1 MNNKMFEAAI
11 FDWDGTLANTKKAI
25 VASFQKALSEINC
38 NANNK
43 LIERLIGI
51 GSAETFK
58 EILKIE
64 NVSFDEA
71 LIESLV
77 RKKVQTSIELSEEVK
92 LFDGSRDLLKIL
104 KGKIKLGLASMNKR
118 KFIDHMLQKFDLTN
132 YFDVIV
138 TADEVKKAKP
148 DPEIFLKCAKK
159 MQVTP
164 KRCLVFEDSVFG
176 IRAAKSSGMS
186 CIAVLTGVYKRSEIE
201 SEFPDMIVYS
211 LTENQKITDFVFK

>member
-1 MNNKMFEAAI
+1 MNNTMFEAAI

-38 NANNK
+38 NTSNK

-64 NVSFDEA
+64 NVSFDKV

-92 LFDGSRDLLKIL
+92 LFDGSRDLLRIL

-118 KFIDHMLQKFDLTN
+118 KFIEHMLQKFDLIN
-132 YFDVIV
+132 YFDIIV

-164 KRCLVFEDSVFG
+164 KRCLVFEDSIFG
-176 IRAAKSSGMS
+176 IRAAKGSGMS

-201 SEFPDMIVYS
+201 SEFPDIIVYS
-211 LTENQKITDFVFK
+211 LVENQKITDFIFK